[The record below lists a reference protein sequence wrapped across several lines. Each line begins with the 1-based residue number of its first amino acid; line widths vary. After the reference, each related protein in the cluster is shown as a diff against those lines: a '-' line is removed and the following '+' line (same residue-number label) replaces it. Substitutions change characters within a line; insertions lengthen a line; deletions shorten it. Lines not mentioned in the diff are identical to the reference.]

1 MAPRD
6 RDQPK
11 ELSPLAIAAA
21 LGAGAGFWVLIEVLR
36 HLMT

>member
-21 LGAGAGFWVLIEVLR
+21 LGTGAGVWVLVEMLR
-36 HLMT
+36 HLMS